1 MFGHTTSSRCTQ
13 TVHVVSIVTLSPFQ
27 AYLCGWKPALRSFKM
42 KLEYQTVDLKTH
54 IMTTCNITWKVHRLT
69 SLSFTIWLC
78 LPVQIKT
85 IQTKSIQQKTKLK
98 TKIAIEQHLNVPDT
112 TTTSASLLVGASHFE
127 QSISVFSTS
136 SPVATAMCCHTN
148 WTASVRRPKF
158 RRALAKFLSSINDA
172 PPCDPKKTTKTGKK
186 LEHKKNPLVLKQQSW
201 DCCLSV
207 SWI

>member
-1 MFGHTTSSRCTQ
+1 MHTNGSRSQHCNAFPISGIPMRLETSTK
-13 TVHVVSIVTLSPFQ
+13 IFQ
-27 AYLCGWKPALRSFKM
+27 DEAWF
-42 KLEYQTVDLKTH
+42 DLKTH
-54 IMTTCNITWKVHRLT
+54 IMTTCNITWKSIVWRLYH
-69 SLSFTIWLC
+69 SPYDFVC
-78 LPVQIKT
+78 PF
-85 IQTKSIQQKTKLK
+85 KSKRFKQNQFNKKNKLK

-186 LEHKKNPLVLKQQSW
+186 LEHKKNSLVLKQQSW